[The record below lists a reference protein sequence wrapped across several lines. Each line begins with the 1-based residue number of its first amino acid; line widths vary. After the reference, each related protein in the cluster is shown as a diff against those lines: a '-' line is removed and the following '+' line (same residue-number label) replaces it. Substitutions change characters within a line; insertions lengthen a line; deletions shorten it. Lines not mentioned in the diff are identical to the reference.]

1 MFSIKPDGDSKIDV
15 TRNISDPVGFPLSA
29 GQIGIWFAQ
38 QINPSSPTYNIGEY
52 IAIHGPIDPGLFEQ
66 ALRQVVIKSEAL
78 CVRIVE
84 HPDGPRQVVGEAPAW
99 SMPFIDV
106 SGAPDPRAEAET
118 WMKADLACPVDPTRG
133 PLFSYALFRASP
145 DRFFWYARYHH
156 IVMDGLGM
164 ALVARRLADI
174 YTRLSV
180 GPAALGGAFGTLADL
195 LDEDAA
201 YVASEQFS
209 QDRHYWIE
217 RLTDRPEQVSLG
229 GERTGK
235 SGGFIRHTVYLPR
248 SIAEQL
254 EATARHAGASLPHLI
269 AAATAIFLHRLTGAT
284 DVTFG
289 LPVAAR
295 SGAARR
301 IPGMV
306 SNVLPLRLAVQPRL
320 TVSEVIGRAARQI
333 RDGLEHQRFQ
343 IADLRR
349 ELGGIDDA
357 RSLFGLN
364 LNIMRFDYGF
374 DFAGH
379 RAQAKNLSLGP
390 VEDLSIQVY
399 DRLDG
404 GPLQIDFDA
413 NPAIHS
419 ADDVADRQQRF
430 LRLLTA
436 LADSGR
442 TIASLDIL
450 TAGERRTI
458 LHTWNE
464 ATAAVEPAREIPAA
478 TLPELFARRVAQSPD
493 AIAVVFG
500 DASLSYRELDERS
513 SQLAHHLQ
521 AQGVAPET
529 IVGLCVER
537 SPEMLIGLLGILKAG
552 GAYLPLDPAYPPER
566 LAFMLADA
574 GVVTLVTQSTLL
586 DRLPAH
592 GMRIVRLDADRPLL
606 SREPTFSPRTGSCR
620 IAPPTSSTPRAR
632 PETQRAYR
640 LRTSMSFVCSI
651 RQESCSTSVAMM
663 SGRYSIPSPS
673 IFRFGKFGEP
683 CCTAAGWSWSRM
695 PPVARPPSF

>member
-1 MFSIKPDGDSKIDV
+1 
-15 TRNISDPVGFPLSA
+15 
-29 GQIGIWFAQ
+29 
-38 QINPSSPTYNIGEY
+38 
-52 IAIHGPIDPGLFEQ
+52 
-66 ALRQVVIKSEAL
+66 
-78 CVRIVE
+78 
-84 HPDGPRQVVGEAPAW
+84 
-99 SMPFIDV
+99 MPFIDV
-106 SGAPDPRAEAET
+106 SDAPDPRAEAET
-118 WMKADLACPVDPTRG
+118 WMKADLARPVDPTHG

-201 YVASEQFS
+201 YVASEQFA
-209 QDRHYWIE
+209 QDRQYWIE
-217 RLTDRPEQVSLG
+217 RLTDRPDQVSLG

-248 SIAEQL
+248 SIADQL
-254 EATARHAGASLPHLI
+254 ELTARHAGASLPHLI

-306 SNVLPLRLAVQPRL
+306 SNVLPLRLAVQPRM

-379 RAQAKNLSLGP
+379 RAEARNLSLGP

-419 ADDVADRQQRF
+419 TDDVADRQQRF

-464 ATAAVEPAREIPAA
+464 VTAAVEPAPEIPAA

-500 DASLSYRELDERS
+500 GVSLSYRELDERS

-521 AQGVAPET
+521 ALGVAPET

-574 GVVTLVTQSTLL
+574 GVITLVTQSTLL
-586 DRLPAH
+586 DRLPTQ
-592 GMRIVRLDADRPLL
+592 GMQIVRLDADR
-606 SREPTFSPRTGSCR
+606 R
-620 IAPPTSSTPRAR
+620 
-632 PETQRAYR
+632 
-640 LRTSMSFVCSI
+640 
-651 RQESCSTSVAMM
+651 
-663 SGRYSIPSPS
+663 
-673 IFRFGKFGEP
+673 
-683 CCTAAGWSWSRM
+683 
-695 PPVARPPSF
+695 